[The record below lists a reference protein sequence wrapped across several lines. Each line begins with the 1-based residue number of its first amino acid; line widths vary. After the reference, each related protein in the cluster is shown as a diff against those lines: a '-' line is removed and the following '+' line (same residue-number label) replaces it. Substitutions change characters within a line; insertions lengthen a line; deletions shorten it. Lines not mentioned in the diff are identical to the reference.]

1 MINAYTNYHQDT
13 RTGYIVTWSLQWIW
27 PAPIAVGMFFCPESP
42 WWLVRKGRLDDA
54 EASLRRLQS
63 HDNHGLARKTVMMI
77 VRTNELEK
85 ELSGGATFLDCFKGT
100 DFRRTEIACC
110 AYACQ
115 MTCGVVL
122 SWTTVYWFVQVRTR
136 KTIVKTR

>member
-1 MINAYTNYHQDT
+1 
-13 RTGYIVTWSLQWIW
+13 
-27 PAPIAVGMFFCPESP
+27 MFFCPESP

-122 SWTTVYWFVQVRTR
+122 SWTTVYCAYTFEDRWWGDYEGIRGNLIPPSPSPGLVLSFSPSLPRSSTS
-136 KTIVKTR
+136 